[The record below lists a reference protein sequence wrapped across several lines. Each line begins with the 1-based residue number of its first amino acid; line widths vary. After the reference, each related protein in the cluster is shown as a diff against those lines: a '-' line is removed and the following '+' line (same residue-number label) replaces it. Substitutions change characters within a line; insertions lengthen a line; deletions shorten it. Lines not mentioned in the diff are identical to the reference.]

1 MVKRTRRSGSLGS
14 LPVFAFALAYATQAA
29 AQTPTDTP
37 PPVPDAVSG
46 DPLPGEKPPEPPPPE
61 PPKPEVPE
69 APKPPAT
76 PAVPANPGVGDQ
88 DGRLAGADARDDE
101 FSRRG
106 FFFSFGL
113 GTAIIRTD
121 LELRT
126 NDSLSYL
133 GGITDLAPATL
144 LKIGYGIGPQTAVH
158 LTNRISWLSHNDP
171 VAIDHHER
179 IWTMSATT
187 GLGVTHFLD
196 PQQRSW
202 YIGADLGVSQW
213 LAFEDIGLDVRDIGV
228 GACLAVGNA
237 FFPGLSFEHSV
248 CWGSVVSKRRDAD
261 SGVEVDAELGMPL
274 TASFTL
280 NYLK

>member
-1 MVKRTRRSGSLGS
+1 MRTRRLGSLGS
-14 LPVFAFALAYATQAA
+14 LPVFAFALGYATQAA
-29 AQTPTDTP
+29 AQTPTETP

-46 DPLPGEKPPEPPPPE
+46 DPLPGEKPPEPAPPE

-69 APKPPAT
+69 APPPPAA
-76 PAVPANPGVGDQ
+76 PAVPATQSVGDT
-88 DGRLAGADARDDE
+88 AAVVADDKDD

-113 GTAIIRTD
+113 GTSIVRAD

-126 NDSLSYL
+126 NDSLDYL
-133 GGITDLAPATL
+133 GGVTELAPATL

-158 LTNRISWLSHNDP
+158 LTNRIAWVSHDDP

-179 IWTMSATT
+179 IWTMSAMT

-196 PQQRSW
+196 PERRSW

-248 CWGSVVSKRRDAD
+248 CWGSVVSKRRDVD

-274 TASFTL
+274 SVSFTL

>member
-1 MVKRTRRSGSLGS
+1 M
-14 LPVFAFALAYATQAA
+14 ALAYATHAA
-29 AQTPTDTP
+29 AQLPTDAAA

-46 DPLPGEKPPEPPPPE
+46 DPLPGEKPPEPTPPEPTPAPE
-61 PPKPEVPE
+61 PPKPETPP
-69 APKPPAT
+69 APAPAT
-76 PAVPANPGVGDQ
+76 PTLGAATGSPDAAPA
-88 DGRLAGADARDDE
+88 DDKGG

-113 GTAIIRTD
+113 GTSIIRWD

-126 NDSLSYL
+126 GDSLSYL
-133 GGITDLAPATL
+133 GGVTELVPATL
-144 LKIGYGIGPQTAVH
+144 LKIGHGIGPQTAVH
-158 LTNRISWLSHNDP
+158 LTNRIAWLSHNDP

-179 IWTMSATT
+179 IWTMSSTT

-196 PQQRSW
+196 PEQRSW
-202 YIGADLGVSQW
+202 YVGADLGVSQW
-213 LAFEDIGLDVRDIGV
+213 LAFEDIGLDVRDIGI

-248 CWGSVVSKRRDAD
+248 CWGSVVSNRRDVDTGA
-261 SGVEVDAELGMPL
+261 EVDAELGTPL
-274 TASFTL
+274 SVSFTL